1 MSSSCLRRRGVSSC
15 PPADVYLAE
24 FVRRDGVIALS
35 FHVDCW
41 NYIGWNDPFSSP
53 EATARPRAYGRSMKK
68 RYVYTPQIV
77 VDGRAETVGSNRAI
91 VSSLI
96 TMTAAAQKIEI
107 DVTHNKGARP
117 ISASPMRCLVGNA
130 EASCGSGFT
139 IPR

>member
-1 MSSSCLRRRGVSSC
+1 
-15 PPADVYLAE
+15 VYLAE
-24 FVRRDGVIALS
+24 LVRRDGVIALS

-77 VDGRAETVGSNRAI
+77 VDGRVETVGSNRAI

-96 TMTAAAQKIEI
+96 TMTAAAHKIEI
-107 DVTHNKGARP
+107 DVTHNKGGRP